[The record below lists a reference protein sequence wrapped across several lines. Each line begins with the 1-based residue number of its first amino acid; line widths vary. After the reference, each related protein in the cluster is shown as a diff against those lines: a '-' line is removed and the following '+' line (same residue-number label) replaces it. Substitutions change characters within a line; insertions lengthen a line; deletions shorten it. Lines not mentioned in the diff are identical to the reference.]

1 MSSNPEVITIN
12 LDTPLYKG
20 SISLNTGL
28 FINGEFVRPQESQ
41 DAGKIDIINPSTSK
55 PITSVH
61 LGSSLDVDI
70 AVDAARKAFKSTWG
84 LHVPGS
90 VRGQKLQRLAEL
102 IEENLE
108 EIAALEALNC
118 DESYDFDEHLANS
131 SFILPFFT
139 CFVLNPDRSL
149 ILGKPFAQAK
159 QEITI
164 GCIATLKYYAGWA
177 DKIHGK
183 TIETSETKMAYTRRE
198 PYGVV
203 GAIIPWN
210 GPLAMFAWKVGPA
223 VAAGNAIVLKPSELT
238 PLTALR
244 VASLINEAGFPPGV
258 INIVNGY
265 GPTVGSSLSSHPLIT
280 KIAFTGSTV
289 TGRKIQEAAAKSNL
303 KVVTLELGGKSPNII
318 FDDADLEQAIKW
330 AGVGIFTNM
339 GQACCAGSRIFVQEG
354 IYDAFIQGFT
364 AVAQH
369 LQANTGDPFSSPN
382 TLHGPQASEVQ
393 YKRILSYI
401 SSGIFDGAHVQ
412 TGGEKHSE
420 EKGYFIKPTI
430 FTNVTP
436 SMKIAQEEIFGPVA
450 AVIKFKTEEEVI
462 EMANNTTYGLA
473 CAVFTENI
481 SRGIRV
487 AHAIDAGTAWINTY
501 NTLATNVPFG
511 GYKQS
516 GIGREL
522 GEYALENYTQV
533 KAVHI
538 NIGMKL

>member
-1 MSSNPEVITIN
+1 MSSNSEVITIN

-118 DESYDFDEHLANS
+118 VA
-131 SFILPFFT
+131 
-139 CFVLNPDRSL
+139 SL

-159 QEITI
+159 QELNMACIT
-164 GCIATLKYYAGWA
+164 TLKYYAGWA

-183 TIETSETKMAYTRRE
+183 TIETNETKMAYTRRE

-210 GPLAMFAWKVGPA
+210 NPLAGLAWKVGPA
-223 VAAGNAIVLKPSELT
+223 VAAGNTIVLKPSEFT
-238 PLTALR
+238 PLSALR

-265 GPTVGSSLSSHPLIT
+265 GPTVGASLASHPLIA
-280 KIAFTGSTV
+280 KIAFTGSTI

-330 AGVGIFTNM
+330 AGIGIFANM

-369 LQANTGDPFSSPN
+369 LQANTGDSFSSPN
-382 TLHGPQASEVQ
+382 TLHGPQASEAQ

-401 SSGIFDGAHVQ
+401 SSGISEGAHVQ
-412 TGGEKHSE
+412 TGGEKHSDGE
-420 EKGYFIKPTI
+420 GYFIKPTI

-487 AHAIDAGTAWINTY
+487 AHAIEAGTAWINTY
-501 NTLATNVPFG
+501 NTIENGVPFG

-522 GEYALENYTQV
+522 GEYALE
-533 KAVHI
+533 K
-538 NIGMKL
+538 